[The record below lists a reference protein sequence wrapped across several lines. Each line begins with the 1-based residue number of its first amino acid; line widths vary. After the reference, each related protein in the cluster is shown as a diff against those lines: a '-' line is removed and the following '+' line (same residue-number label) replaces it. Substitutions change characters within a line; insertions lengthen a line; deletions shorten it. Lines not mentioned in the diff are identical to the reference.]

1 MSKRKEK
8 LFLFISDL
16 IFINLAW
23 IIYYY
28 LRIETGWFKSANTA
42 AFILP
47 MLVVYIYWTIIFS
60 IMGLYQYWFVR
71 SRFDEF
77 SSVVKAVSLG
87 CFILFFF
94 IFIDDW
100 MRNAPAISRYFILF
114 YWVLMIVCVGAG
126 RIVIRSLQRNLLEKG
141 IGLRNTLII
150 GTGNRAIE
158 LNQIIQNH
166 RQLGY
171 KIIGNIAVDENDI
184 NPNLGTIAEIPA
196 VSKKNNINEILIA
209 VEPNEKEKVIDIIK
223 YCTGLEL
230 NLKILPDT
238 YEIVSGMVKTN
249 QIYGVPL
256 IEVMPEI
263 MSPASRFMKRFI
275 DIFVS
280 ILILIL
286 FMPFFLIFAL
296 LIKLNS
302 KGPVLYIQER
312 VGRNGKP
319 FKVIKFRTMYH
330 NAEKEVPE
338 WASINDPRVTSIGRV
353 MRRARFDEFPQ
364 VINVLKNEMTLVGP
378 RPERPYFVEKLKA
391 EIPYYYKRLSV
402 KPGVTGLAQVKHR
415 YDTSLDDVRVKLN
428 YDFFYIENMS
438 LRLDFKILV
447 NTIIIILLLKGQ

>member
-1 MSKRKEK
+1 MSKFKEK
-8 LFLFISDL
+8 FFLFFSDF

-23 IIYYY
+23 LIYYY
-28 LRIETGWFKSANTA
+28 LRVETGWFKSANTA
-42 AFILP
+42 AFLIP
-47 MLVVYIYWTIIFS
+47 MLVVYIYWLIIFS

-94 IFIDDW
+94 IFIDDM
-100 MRNAPAISRYFILF
+100 MRNAPAISRYFILI
-114 YWVLMIVCVGAG
+114 YWLLMVICTGAG

-141 IGLRNTLII
+141 IGLRNTLIV
-150 GTGNRAIE
+150 GTGIRAIE
-158 LNQIIQNH
+158 LNQTVETH

-171 KIIGNIAVDENDI
+171 KVIGNISVEKNND
-184 NPNLGTIAEIPA
+184 NNVLGSIEQIPE
-196 VSKKNNINEILIA
+196 VSKKNNISEILIA
-209 VEPNEKEKVIDIIK
+209 VEPYQKEKVIDIIK
-223 YCTGLEL
+223 YCTGMEL

-263 MSPASRFMKRFI
+263 MSPASRFVKRFI
-275 DIFVS
+275 DIFLS
-280 ILILIL
+280 LLILIL
-286 FMPFFLIFAL
+286 FMPFFLLFAL
-296 LIKLNS
+296 LIKINS

-312 VGRNGKP
+312 VGRNGRL

-330 NAEKEVPE
+330 NAEKELPE
-338 WASINDPRVTSIGRV
+338 WAAINDPRVTAIGRI

-364 VINVLKNEMTLVGP
+364 VINVLKNEMSLVGP
-378 RPERPYFVEKLKA
+378 RPERPYFVEQLKA
-391 EIPYYYKRLSV
+391 EIPYYYKRMSI
-402 KPGVTGLAQVKHR
+402 KPGITGLAQVKHR
-415 YDTSLDDVRVKLN
+415 YDRSLDDVRVKLN

>member
-1 MSKRKEK
+1 M
-8 LFLFISDL
+8 
-16 IFINLAW
+16 
-23 IIYYY
+23 
-28 LRIETGWFKSANTA
+28 ETGWFKSANTA
-42 AFILP
+42 AFLLP
-47 MLVVYIYWTIIFS
+47 MLVVFLYWTAIFS
-60 IMGLYQYWFVR
+60 IMGLHQHWFVR

-94 IFIDDW
+94 IFLDDM
-100 MRNAPAISRYFILF
+100 MRNAPAISRYFILI
-114 YWVLMIVCVGAG
+114 YWILMIVCVGTG
-126 RIVIRSLQRNLLEKG
+126 RIIIRSVQRNLLEKG
-141 IGLRNTLII
+141 IGLRNTLIV

-171 KIIGNIAVDENDI
+171 NIIGNIAVDKTAAVAT
-184 NPNLGTIAEIPA
+184 LGTIAEIPA
-196 VSKKNNINEILIA
+196 ISRKNNVGEILIA

-263 MSPASRFMKRFI
+263 MSPASRFVKRFI

-286 FMPFFLIFAL
+286 FMPFFLLFSL
-296 LIKLNS
+296 LIKMNS
-302 KGPVLYIQER
+302 KGPILYIQER
-312 VGRNGKP
+312 VGRNGRL
-319 FKVIKFRTMYH
+319 FRVIKFRTMYH
-330 NAEKEVPE
+330 KAEKDLPE
-338 WASINDPRVTSIGRV
+338 WAAINDPRVTPIGRV

-402 KPGVTGLAQVKHR
+402 KPGITGLAQVKHR

>member
-1 MSKRKEK
+1 M
-8 LFLFISDL
+8 
-16 IFINLAW
+16 
-23 IIYYY
+23 
-28 LRIETGWFKSANTA
+28 ETGWFKSANTA
-42 AFILP
+42 AFLLP
-47 MLVVYIYWTIIFS
+47 MFVVFIYWAVIFS

-94 IFIDDW
+94 IFIDDM
-100 MRNAPAISRYFILF
+100 MRNAPAISRYFILI
-114 YWVLMIVCVGAG
+114 YWLLMIVCVGTG
-126 RIVIRSLQRNLLEKG
+126 RIIIRSVQRNLLEKG

-171 KIIGNIAVDENDI
+171 KIIGNIAVDNNVEVAT
-184 NPNLGTIAEIPA
+184 LGTIAEIPEI
-196 VSKKNNINEILIA
+196 SRRNNVGEILIA

-263 MSPASRFMKRFI
+263 MSPASRFVKRFI
-275 DIFVS
+275 DIFIS

-286 FMPFFLIFAL
+286 FMPFFLLFAL

-302 KGPVLYIQER
+302 KGPVLYTQER
-312 VGRNGKP
+312 VGRNGRL
-319 FKVIKFRTMYH
+319 FRVIKFRTMYH
-330 NAEKEVPE
+330 NAEKDLPE
-338 WASINDPRVTSIGRV
+338 WAAINDPRVTPVGRI

-402 KPGVTGLAQVKHR
+402 KPGITGLAQVKHR

>member
-1 MSKRKEK
+1 VSKFKEK
-8 LFLFISDL
+8 FFLFFSDF
-16 IFINLAW
+16 IFINIAW

-28 LRIETGWFKSANTA
+28 LRVETGWFKSANTA
-42 AFILP
+42 AFLIP
-47 MLVVYIYWTIIFS
+47 MFVVYIYWLIIFS

-94 IFIDDW
+94 IFIDDM
-100 MRNAPAISRYFILF
+100 MRNAPAISRYFILI
-114 YWVLMIVCVGAG
+114 YWLLMIICAGAG

-141 IGLRNTLII
+141 IGLRNTLIV

-158 LNQIIQNH
+158 LKQTVESH

-171 KIIGNIAVDENDI
+171 KVIGNISVEKNND
-184 NPNLGTIAEIPA
+184 NNVLGSIEQIPE
-196 VSKKNNINEILIA
+196 VSKKNNISEILIA
-209 VEPNEKEKVIDIIK
+209 VEPYQKEKVIDIIK
-223 YCTGLEL
+223 YCTGMEL

-263 MSPASRFMKRFI
+263 MSPASRFIKRFI

-286 FMPFFLIFAL
+286 FMPFFLLFAL

-312 VGRNGKP
+312 VGRNGRL
-319 FKVIKFRTMYH
+319 FKVIKFRTMFH
-330 NAEKEVPE
+330 NAEKELPE
-338 WASINDPRVTSIGRV
+338 WAAINDPRVTAIGRI
-353 MRRARFDEFPQ
+353 MRMARFDEFPQ
-364 VINVLKNEMTLVGP
+364 VINVLKNEMSLVGP
-378 RPERPYFVEKLKA
+378 RPERPYFVEQLKA
-391 EIPYYYKRLSV
+391 EIPYYYKRMSI
-402 KPGVTGLAQVKHR
+402 KPGITGLAQVKHR
-415 YDTSLDDVRVKLN
+415 YDRSLDDVRVKLN

>member
-1 MSKRKEK
+1 
-8 LFLFISDL
+8 
-16 IFINLAW
+16 
-23 IIYYY
+23 
-28 LRIETGWFKSANTA
+28 
-42 AFILP
+42 
-47 MLVVYIYWTIIFS
+47 
-60 IMGLYQYWFVR
+60 
-71 SRFDEF
+71 
-77 SSVVKAVSLG
+77 
-87 CFILFFF
+87 
-94 IFIDDW
+94 
-100 MRNAPAISRYFILF
+100 
-114 YWVLMIVCVGAG
+114 MIVCVGAG

-150 GTGNRAIE
+150 GTGSRAIE
-158 LNQIIQNH
+158 LNQIIGNH

-171 KIIGNIAVDENDI
+171 KIIGNIAVNKNDTAA
-184 NPNLGTIAEIPA
+184 NLGTIAEIPS
-196 VSKKNNINEILIA
+196 VSKKNNISEILIA

-280 ILILIL
+280 IIILIV
-286 FMPFFLIFAL
+286 FMPFFLLFAL

-312 VGRNGKP
+312 VGRNGRL
-319 FKVIKFRTMYH
+319 FKVVKFRTMFH
-330 NAEKEVPE
+330 NAEKDLPE
-338 WASINDPRVTSIGRV
+338 WAAINDPRVTPIGRV

-378 RPERPYFVEKLKA
+378 RPERPYFVEQLKA

-402 KPGVTGLAQVKHR
+402 KPGITGLAQVKHR

-447 NTIIIILLLKGQ
+447 NTIIIVLLLKGQ